1 MIKKQL
7 NQKLK
12 QILNDLK
19 PYKPEKVIL
28 FGSHA
33 RGDAHQDSDIDLLIV
48 KKTNKPKWE
57 RSREILKLVYKK
69 EYYLDDEKFPGSLDI
84 KIYTPR
90 ELARRMALGDFFI
103 EEVMEQGKT
112 IYERK

>member
-1 MIKKQL
+1 MTKNKL

-12 QILNDLK
+12 QILEDLQ

-33 RGDAHQDSDIDLLIV
+33 QGKADKHSDIDLLIV
-48 KKTNKPKWE
+48 KKTNKPRWE
-57 RSREILKLVYKK
+57 RIDDVIKLIYKK
-69 EYYLDDEKFPGSLDI
+69 EYLGTGKFPDSLDI
-84 KIYTPR
+84 KIYTPKELLR
-90 ELARRMALGDFFI
+90 EIDLGDFFI

-112 IYERK
+112 IYER

>member
-33 RGDAHQDSDIDLLIV
+33 RGDARQDSDIDLLVV
-48 KKTNKPKWE
+48 KKT
-57 RSREILKLVYKK
+57 S
-69 EYYLDDEKFPGSLDI
+69 KFFQHRIGDVQQL
-84 KIYTPR
+84 IY
-90 ELARRMALGDFFI
+90 
-103 EEVMEQGKT
+103 
-112 IYERK
+112 

>member
-33 RGDAHQDSDIDLLIV
+33 RGDARQDSDIDLLVV
-48 KKTNKPKWE
+48 KKT
-57 RSREILKLVYKK
+57 
-69 EYYLDDEKFPGSLDI
+69 
-84 KIYTPR
+84 
-90 ELARRMALGDFFI
+90 
-103 EEVMEQGKT
+103 
-112 IYERK
+112 